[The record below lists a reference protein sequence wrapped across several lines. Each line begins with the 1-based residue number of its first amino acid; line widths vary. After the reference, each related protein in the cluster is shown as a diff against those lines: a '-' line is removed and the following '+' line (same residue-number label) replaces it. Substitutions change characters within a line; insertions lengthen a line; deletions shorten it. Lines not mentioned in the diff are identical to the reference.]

1 MNEAPLISVVMCC
14 YNEQLYIR
22 DAIESVLNQTHKDFE
37 FVIWND
43 GSNDDTEKIIKSY
56 KDDRIRYFYHENTG
70 LGMALRLACQEVRG
84 KYIARMDCDDIC
96 MPDRLAKQVAFLE
109 ANPDYVL
116 CSTGVYYMDADGN
129 VLGRRFPAIKDKQI
143 RSRITAITHPATMF
157 RTEAYNKCG
166 GYYPLRSAQDRI
178 LWSRLLREGKFS
190 NLKEA
195 LLKYRMV
202 STSVSHVIQDET
214 TYGKMIEQIRSK
226 ICADKYY
233 NEDDVDL
240 HNQIYALAKKS
251 YKGENKTYIHAI
263 TIEERIYNL
272 CSKVFSDKTST
283 DIVYA
288 FKNIFLALSK

>member
-1 MNEAPLISVVMCC
+1 MTISVVMCC
-14 YNEQLYIR
+14 YNEQRYIR
-22 DAIESVLNQTHKDFE
+22 EAIDSVLNQTFKDFE
-37 FVIWND
+37 FIIWND

-56 KDDRIRYFYHENTG
+56 HDDRIRYFYHENTG
-70 LGMALRLACQEVRG
+70 LGMALRLACQEARG

-109 ANPDYVL
+109 SNPDHVL

-129 VLGRRFPAIKDKQI
+129 VLGRRFPATRDKYI
-143 RSRITAITHPATMF
+143 RRRITAITHPAVMF
-157 RTEAYNKCG
+157 RFDAYKRSG

-178 LWSRLLREGKFS
+178 LWSRLLREGKFA
-190 NLKEA
+190 NLKEP

-214 TYGKMIEQIRSK
+214 TYGKMIEQIRRK

-240 HNQIYALAKKS
+240 HNQIYALAKKT
-251 YKGENKTYIHAI
+251 YKGENKPYVHAI
-263 TIEERIYNL
+263 TIEEKIYNL
-272 CSKVFSDKTST
+272 CNKVFSDKIST
-283 DIVYA
+283 DMVYA
-288 FKNIFLALSK
+288 FKNIFLALAK